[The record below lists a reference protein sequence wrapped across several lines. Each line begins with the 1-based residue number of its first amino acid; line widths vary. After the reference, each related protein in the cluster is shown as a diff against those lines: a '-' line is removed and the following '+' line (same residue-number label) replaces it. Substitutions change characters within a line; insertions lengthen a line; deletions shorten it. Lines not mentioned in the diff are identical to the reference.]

1 MTEPNPD
8 AAGDDPQ
15 PLTPPPATDPG
26 AAAPVASPAARASQ
40 PPAGAAPKKKRR
52 RRVPIWLRVVAVVVL
67 LLLLLVVFAPTI
79 ASTGPVR
86 SFVLGRVNETLNGRV
101 EAAGWSLGW
110 TSGLKANGVR
120 VHDASGRQIL
130 QLTSVTT
137 QLTLLDVIRGD
148 FSLGDVVID
157 GLDFLL
163 RREADGEMNFVK
175 VARAKP
181 PVERPDAPAQPA
193 PAPAD
198 PAAQPAPAS
207 KLPNLSG
214 NVVIRNSRGTFED
227 VTKGQTVQFTSID
240 GAVKVPD
247 INGPIENSLTV
258 TAATPDG
265 QRGTL
270 KLGGSIDVIENN
282 EVRVEAANVDEKI
295 EVAGVALPALVAFM
309 PPGTIDTMRG
319 DANAV
324 VQLKLNAGQGGF
336 VEAEFTSDGFAAGGP
351 ALKGDTLQA
360 KRFVLS
366 IPRTSIDMS
375 AGHGS
380 WANWPIRT
388 GGEKPQPIRI
398 ALVQDGYEDTV
409 RLGVNA
415 TPQSLMNL
423 GQNLKPGAP
432 GQLDL
437 AVNVDLGGYA
447 RQLPNV
453 FQGQEGRRLRS
464 AKLAHTISV
473 TLAPD
478 RASIDETLDLTDIAL
493 ANADGSP
500 AKLQPIHQELSVAT
514 LGGGWAMPELR
525 DIKLVLN
532 SGFAKAEFGGAEI
545 SNLAGSATGDLART
559 QAELGQF
566 IPMDGVQLGGTF
578 AIELESSGDVTNAT
592 APTKLAASATFTD
605 LRLDGVA
612 GFKRF
617 EQGHTRVKAS
627 AEVLRDAS
635 GVKALRDAV
644 VAARTG
650 QSEQALTLDTELT
663 ATVDFIETTKPNP
676 ATGAAEKVRVAEVP
690 QYAIRRLTA
699 DLTAAQRDFPAQFAG
714 LSEQGLRFESGVLA
728 LAGSGSYR
736 ADAITFD
743 VKGGANDVELT
754 KAAPVAATAS
764 AALTQVP
771 PAAGRST
778 VLSDYSLSI
787 DAAGSYAPGDGSS
800 ATTRLTRLAISD
812 NQKMLSLAKGEQELI
827 IATGAAGVQPSGEVR
842 LGADLKKLSDLSKAL
857 SGEAAQLAA
866 AGEEEKPTAELESG
880 RLDAALK
887 LGPAAQGLLAINAT
901 VNLTNLTVRTEAEPI
916 ENEKLALVVKARSTG
931 DFGVVNVDEAIAT
944 GRLMNAKVTG
954 TVLDFAAAEA
964 PDAPPLA
971 LVTNANLVVD
981 LTDLEDLHALVRAI
995 SPAEPEPEPAPSA
1008 KSAKPQAAVAPAAPA
1023 VPAGPAPEP
1032 RRQRFEAPAPRAA
1045 RQQGPRGDEVIGRR
1059 RGGREPVE
1067 PRRALP
1073 EGPADPDG
1081 TVTVAPADDAPA
1093 PPAIIRGGAATIRV
1107 ALGREGG
1114 QVVLTPEVL
1123 AKGLTFQ
1130 AGDVTRDVGD
1140 ITFKTA
1146 VRMAPAASARA
1157 DAGFMERL
1165 SELTIP
1171 SLVLSGAGADLKLEK
1186 PLVVKDPAIAFGA
1199 FGGSSG
1205 STTRP
1210 SGAPRANAGAAAALS
1225 AVLSGTVRLGEFLPV
1240 LEALNGAA
1248 AGKMYPYDG
1257 AMTIRQEL
1265 STAGGAFR
1273 LVGRADVNDFSMTG
1287 DGAAD
1292 FAESRVGFANSI
1304 SLNPNASVLQIENLA
1319 LAMETTKAIQMSVAG
1334 AIHELDTA
1342 RRFENM
1348 VVRLDYD
1355 AAKLWDVLRPIMDPE
1370 TGGKSLEEITLA
1382 GQRVQEIRIDGTYP
1396 AGDPNAIRS
1405 LRATGGIALDT
1416 LATRGLTVSQ
1426 LDLSFLFE
1434 SGVLRLEHV
1443 NAPAQADEIAG
1454 AVCNGGVLSFQGL
1467 TVDLNGEH
1475 PRLNIPEDHPLIRGA
1490 TINPV
1495 VADSIIGRF
1504 VNPAFAG
1511 ADRAKGMLDVTVV
1524 RCTGL
1529 ALDDAM
1535 QSTDPAVSGR
1545 AELTWSL
1552 TDLMLGQPEL
1562 VALVTKLK
1570 PNALNE
1576 PGFKGEIK
1584 DGKIVIE
1591 GGQVYSDMTFQIDE
1605 YALGFNGGIGLAQN
1619 KLVNFSVALPP
1630 ALFGAIDDKFERVVP
1645 KEGYK
1650 VALTGTTD
1658 NWINNATKSILPI
1671 VADLGVKSAI
1681 GGLFDR
1687 ESDEEKAE
1695 RRRRVREAREKKKR
1709 AATMPA
1715 DAAAREDDDAA
1726 EPASEADDEPRGDEV
1741 IGRRPGDRPD
1751 GDDAMDAPEGGD
1763 DAPAAE
1769 PRPADDPLGQLL
1781 ERAIGGKRETDAEK
1795 KARRERVRKERR
1807 EREERERQRRE
1818 QEQQPQAPRQ

>member
-1 MTEPNPD
+1 MTEPNP
-8 AAGDDPQ
+8 APAGDDFQ
-15 PLTPPPATDPG
+15 PLISPPASDPG
-26 AAAPVASPAARASQ
+26 AGPVAPPAGNAAG
-40 PPAGAAPKKKRR
+40 PAAGAAPKTKKRR
-52 RRVPIWLRVVAVVVL
+52 RRIPIWLRVVAVVVL

-86 SFVLGRVNETLNGRV
+86 SFVLGRANESLNGRV
-101 EAAGWSLGW
+101 EVASWSLGW

-120 VHDASGRQIL
+120 VHDVSGRQIL
-130 QLTSVTT
+130 QLTSITT
-137 QLTLLDVIRGD
+137 QLTLLDVIRGN
-148 FSLGDVVID
+148 FTLGDVVID

-163 RREADGEMNFVK
+163 RREADGEMNFAK
-175 VARAKP
+175 LARPKP
-181 PVERPDAPAQPA
+181 PVERPGAPAQPA
-193 PAPAD
+193 PPPAD

-247 INGPIENSLTV
+247 INGPIENALTV
-258 TAATPDG
+258 IAATPDG
-265 QRGTL
+265 QKGTL
-270 KLGGSIDVIENN
+270 KVGGTVDVIENN
-282 EVRVEAANVDEKI
+282 EVRVETANVDEKI
-295 EVAGVALPALVAFM
+295 EIAGVALPALAAFM

-324 VQLKLNAGQGGF
+324 VQVKLNAGRGGF
-336 VEAEFTSDGFAAGGP
+336 VEAEFTSDGFAASGP

-366 IPRTSIDMS
+366 VPRTSIDMS

-388 GGEKPQPIRI
+388 GGDTPQPIRI
-398 ALVQDGYEDTV
+398 TLVQNGYEDTV
-409 RLGVNA
+409 TLGVTA
-415 TPQSLMNL
+415 TRQSLMNL
-423 GQNLKPGAP
+423 AQNLKPGAA

-453 FQGQEGRRLRS
+453 FQGQDGRRLTS
-464 AKLAHTISV
+464 AKLAHAISV
-473 TLAPD
+473 MLAPD
-478 RASIDETLDLTDIAL
+478 RASIDERLALTEITL

-500 AKLQPIHQELSVAT
+500 AKLEPIQQELRAVT

-525 DIKLVLN
+525 DIGLVLN
-532 SGFAKAEFGGAEI
+532 SGFAKAEFGGKEI

-566 IPMDGVQLGGTF
+566 VPMGGMQLGGTF
-578 AIELESSGDVTNAT
+578 DIELKSSGDVTNAT
-592 APTKLAASATFTD
+592 APTKLAASATFTG

-612 GFKRF
+612 GFERF
-617 EQGHTRVKAS
+617 QQGHTRVEAS
-627 AEVLRDAS
+627 AQVLRDAG
-635 GVKALRDAV
+635 GVKGLRDAV
-644 VAARTG
+644 VVARTG

-663 ATVDFIETTKPNP
+663 ATVDFVETTKPNP
-676 ATGAAEKVRVAEVP
+676 ATGAAETVRVAEVP

-699 DLTAAQRDFPAQFAG
+699 DLAAAQREFPTQFAG
-714 LSEQGLRFESGVLA
+714 LNEQGLRFESGA
-728 LAGSGSYR
+728 LSLSGSGSYR
-736 ADAITFD
+736 PDAISFD
-743 VKGGANDVELT
+743 VKGGVNDVDLS

-764 AALTQVP
+764 AALAQVP
-771 PAAGRST
+771 PAAERST
-778 VLSDYSLSI
+778 VLRDYTLSI
-787 DAAGSYAPGDGSS
+787 DAGGSYAPGDGPS
-800 ATTRLTRLAISD
+800 ATTRLKRLAITD
-812 NQKMLSLAKGEQELI
+812 NQKMLSLTKGEQELV

-842 LGADLKKLSDLSKAL
+842 LGADLKKLSDLSKEF
-857 SGEAAQLAA
+857 SDEAAQLAA
-866 AGEEEKPTAELESG
+866 GGVEEKPTAELESG

-887 LGPAAQGLLAINAT
+887 LGPAEQGLLAINVRAD
-901 VNLTNLTVRTEAEPI
+901 LTNLTVRTEAEPI

-931 DFGVVNVDEAIAT
+931 DFGVVHVDEATAT

-954 TVLDFAAAEA
+954 TVLDFAAAGA

-971 LVTNANLVVD
+971 LVTKANLVVD
-981 LTDLEDLHALVRAI
+981 LTDLGDLHALVRAI
-995 SPAEPEPEPAPSA
+995 SPPEPKPEPAPVA
-1008 KSAKPQAAVAPAAPA
+1008 KSAKPQAAVAPAG
-1023 VPAGPAPEP
+1023 PAGPAPEP
-1032 RRQRFEAPAPRAA
+1032 RRQRFEAPAPRPA

-1067 PRRALP
+1067 PRRELP

-1081 TVTVAPADDAPA
+1081 SVTVAPADDAPA

-1146 VRMAPAASARA
+1146 VRMAPAASAP
-1157 DAGFMERL
+1157 AGATLMQRL

-1199 FGGSSG
+1199 FGGGGG

-1210 SGAPRANAGAAAALS
+1210 GGRPRANAGAAAALS
-1225 AVLSGTVRLGEFLPV
+1225 AVLSGAVRLGEFLPV

-1265 STAGGAFR
+1265 TTAGGAFR
-1273 LVGRADVNDFSMTG
+1273 LVGRADVNDFAMTG

-1292 FAESRVGFANSI
+1292 FAERQVGFANSI
-1304 SLNPNASVLQIENLA
+1304 SLDPNASVLKIENLA
-1319 LAMETTKAIQMSVAG
+1319 LAMETTKAVQMSVKG

-1342 RRFENM
+1342 RRFEDM

-1382 GQRVQEIRIDGTYP
+1382 GKRLQELRIEGTYP
-1396 AGDPNAIRS
+1396 ADDPNAIRS

-1426 LDLSFLFE
+1426 LDLKFLLE
-1434 SGVLRLEHV
+1434 NGVILLEHV
-1443 NAPAQADEIAG
+1443 NPPAQPDSIAG
-1454 AVCNGGVLSFQGL
+1454 AVCNGGMLSFQGL
-1467 TVDLNGEH
+1467 TVDLNGENL
-1475 PRLNIPEDHPLIRGA
+1475 RLFAPENHPLIRGA

-1511 ADRAKGMLDVTVV
+1511 ADRAKGVLDVTVV

-1584 DGKIVIE
+1584 DGKIVIQ

-1658 NWINNATKSILPI
+1658 NWIGNASQSILPI

-1681 GGLFDR
+1681 GGLFER

-1715 DAAAREDDDAA
+1715 DAAARDDDDAA
-1726 EPASEADDEPRGDEV
+1726 RPASEADGEPRGDEV
-1741 IGRRPGDRPD
+1741 IGRRRGDRPD
-1751 GDDAMDAPEGGD
+1751 GDDAMDDPDGGD

-1769 PRPADDPLGQLL
+1769 PRPADDPLGELL